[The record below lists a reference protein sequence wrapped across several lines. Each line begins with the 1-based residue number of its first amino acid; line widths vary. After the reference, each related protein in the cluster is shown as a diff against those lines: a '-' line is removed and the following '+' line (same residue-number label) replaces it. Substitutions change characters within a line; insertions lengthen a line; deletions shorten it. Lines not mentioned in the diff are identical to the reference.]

1 MLKLLLQNITSKHRQ
16 EKFIREVKTNGL
28 LIAIKKAY
36 ILLRQ
41 LQKPLS
47 NQLPNIDT
55 KSYFAQLFQ
64 QAFRSESYIP
74 FKISQMPSLS
84 SDIKLIAFYLP
95 QFHPIKENDEW
106 WGKGF
111 TEWTNVTKAVPQFLG
126 HYQPH
131 LPDALGFYDL
141 RLKETQQQQIAL
153 AKQYGIYGFCYHHY
167 WFNQKK
173 SS

>member
-1 MLKLLLQNITSKHRQ
+1 
-16 EKFIREVKTNGL
+16 
-28 LIAIKKAY
+28 
-36 ILLRQ
+36 
-41 LQKPLS
+41 
-47 NQLPNIDT
+47 
-55 KSYFAQLFQ
+55 
-64 QAFRSESYIP
+64 
-74 FKISQMPSLS
+74 MPSLS

-167 WFNQKK
+167 WFNQKVLETPLETALNNPDLDFPFCINWANQNWTRRWDGLEQDILLAQQH
-173 SS
+173 SAEDDIAFIADAARYMHDPVTFELRTNRY